1 MKKRVKDKRGFTLI
15 ELLVVIALMLSILG
29 IAVVSFV
36 GISNKKKESSKELIK
51 EQIETA
57 ALEYFNAN
65 EFLFSN
71 LKDDVF
77 GVISV
82 GKLVNDDYLNV
93 VTNPVTGKRR
103 RGRPRKIKNDNDLE
117 DKIKVPDEV
126 QKVIDI
132 VKETKQ
138 KEDKEFHQVVEEV
151 KKERKGEWD
160 ISIGDPI
167 DFFDSRLS
175 YELTGYKPID
185 RTHGLDFDPSWFT
198 ETRDTFNKTGHY
210 CQYHFGSK
218 LYRDFWDEQYRRC
231 REGMESHGYRIT
243 GDHYFFLNF
252 YRLKDLTKTTK
263 AGSGRIESFADF
275 FLRQTQFQ
283 KNIAVSSIFHK

>member
-1 MKKRVKDKRGFTLI
+1 MVTL
-15 ELLVVIALMLSILG
+15 VY
-29 IAVVSFV
+29 
-36 GISNKKKESSKELIK
+36 N
-51 EQIETA
+51 T
-57 ALEYFNAN
+57 
-65 EFLFSN
+65 
-71 LKDDVF
+71 D
-77 GVISV
+77 
-82 GKLVNDDYLNV
+82 
-93 VTNPVTGKRR
+93 PVTGKRK

-167 DFFDSRLS
+167 DFFDSRFS

-210 CQYHFGSK
+210 CQYHLVPNYIETFG
-218 LYRDFWDEQYRRC
+218 
-231 REGMESHGYRIT
+231 M
-243 GDHYFFLNF
+243 
-252 YRLKDLTKTTK
+252 
-263 AGSGRIESFADF
+263 
-275 FLRQTQFQ
+275 
-283 KNIAVSSIFHK
+283 SSIEDVEKEWNLMDIE